1 MNNCTTRT
9 AFQKMNIA
17 INARFL
23 IANQL
28 EGIGNFTLQIIQDLI
43 AQHPDHHFY
52 LIYDRKTPP
61 LIHHQNITNLYLLPS
76 ARHPILWYLWFEWRL
91 PALLKKYH
99 IQKLISPDGFV
110 SLRSK
115 TPSLLVIHDLA
126 YLVFPNHLPFLVRW
140 YYRYF
145 TPKYISKAQT
155 IVTVSHFVKNHI
167 VDSFSISPSK
177 IQVTNNLPKEIF
189 QPLEQPQKSLVQNQ
203 YALGCPYFL
212 YVGAIHPRKNMLNLL
227 RAFQKFK
234 KDSHSNIKLIIVGRK
249 AWKNNALK
257 NLLRESLY
265 TEEVIWTSK
274 VSDTE
279 LVKVVGAAF
288 ALVYPS
294 LFEGFGI
301 PILEAQ
307 KAGVPVITSNTS
319 SMPEVTGTGGIL
331 VNPTQSDEIARAMK
345 RLYTDSSLRKELI
358 EKGFENLKRYTN
370 NTAIAPFSQWI
381 EGTTN

>member
-1 MNNCTTRT
+1 MSNCTTRT

-28 EGIGNFTLQIIQDLI
+28 EGIGNFTLQIIKDLV
-43 AQHPDHHFY
+43 ANHPHHHFY

-61 LIHHQNITNLYLLPS
+61 LVHHPNITNLYLLPS
-76 ARHPILWYLWFEWRL
+76 ARHPILWYIWFEWRL
-91 PALLKKYH
+91 PTLLKKYH
-99 IQKLISPDGFV
+99 IHKLISPDGFV
-110 SLRSK
+110 SLRSNV
-115 TPSLLVIHDLA
+115 PSLLVVHDLA
-126 YLVFPNHLPFLVRW
+126 YLAFPNHLPLLVRW

-145 TPKYISKAQT
+145 TPKYLSKAQT
-155 IVTVSHFVKNHI
+155 IVTVSHFVKKHI
-167 VDSFSISPSK
+167 EGSFSIPASK
-177 IQVTNNLPKEIF
+177 IQVTNNLPKDIF
-189 QPLEQPQKSLVQNQ
+189 QPLAQPQKSLVQNQ

-212 YVGAIHPRKNMLNLL
+212 YVGAIHPRKNILRLL

-234 KDSHSNIKLIIVGRK
+234 KNSHSNIKLIIVGRK
-249 AWKNNALK
+249 AWKNNDLK
-257 NLLRESLY
+257 TLLRDSFY

-274 VSDTE
+274 VSDSE

-307 KAGVPVITSNTS
+307 KAGVPVITSSTS
-319 SMPEVTGTGGIL
+319 SMPEVTGAGGLL
-331 VNPTQSDEIARAMK
+331 VDPTQIDEIAQAMNQ
-345 RLYTDSSLRKELI
+345 LYTNTTLRKELV
-358 EKGFENLKRYTN
+358 EKGLENLTRYTRKN
-370 NTAIAPFSQWI
+370 AIHPFSQWI
-381 EGTTN
+381 EGPIN